1 MATEQTQQPLPLD
14 NPAPQPQ
21 QQVQTEPPKTET
33 AVAKARETFTPTLC
47 TATIQKIKSDPQLA
61 PLHGI
66 ANVFA
71 KPFESFRKAF
81 KDPNEADRLMA
92 KEIDFA
98 AQMMMSNTYLIQ
110 VATQNPLSLVNAIKN
125 IALAGT
131 TLNPILKQ
139 AYLVPFTIKNVPTIV
154 LFQSYMGEISMLVNT
169 GLVRKVEAHPVYKGD
184 VFKISHGSKGEL
196 IHEPDCWA
204 KRSEE
209 TMLGA
214 YYFAILADGTEMY
227 DFMNKEEI
235 DKIKE
240 RSPSTGIGKDGKPKK
255 SPWTSDYTEMARKS
269 LVHRAYKQI
278 PKDNISEDKL
288 RVLEAIFDYDEKAE
302 QNWVE
307 EQKQI
312 SPKKDTFDEED
323 VEWEDIK

>member
-1 MATEQTQQPLPLD
+1 MATEQTQQQTQQPLPLD
-14 NPAPQPQ
+14 NAIQPQ
-21 QQVQTEPPKTET
+21 ADNTPALP
-33 AVAKARETFTPTLC
+33 KARESFTPTLC

-98 AQMMMSNTYLIQ
+98 AQMMMNNTYLIQ

-139 AYLVPFTIKNVPTIV
+139 AYLVPFTIKKVPTIV

-184 VFKISHGSKGEL
+184 VFKISHGSNGEL
-196 IHEPDCWA
+196 VHEPDCWA

-235 DKIKE
+235 DKIKD
-240 RSPSTGIGKDGKPKK
+240 RSPSTGIGKDGKPKQ

-269 LVHRAYKQI
+269 LIHRAYKQI

-288 RVLEAIFDYDEKAE
+288 KVLEAIFDYDEKAE
-302 QNWVE
+302 QNWIS
-307 EQKQI
+307 EQKAL
-312 SPKKDTFDEED
+312 PKNDTFEE
-323 VEWEDIK
+323 EETEYEEM